1 MEVITLTM
9 NDFSVTSVSNFSF
22 DLILPQCQLS
32 ELSQQMGDQSEY
44 CSSMGAAVCT
54 LLWRVSRQQ
63 HSVTSLLGGVCKCL
77 VLKILIVSESAHS
90 LIIQHINTGSP
101 S

>member
-1 MEVITLTM
+1 MEVITLTV
-9 NDFSVTSVSNFSF
+9 NDFTVTCVSNFSKF

-77 VLKILIVSESAHS
+77 VLKILIVRKSAHS
-90 LIIQHINTGSP
+90 LIIQH
-101 S
+101 